1 MFLSASDV
9 ESQPRAQPLRSH
21 LCTFAGVRGEPGLMG
36 MPGKDGPPGD
46 PGYPGQK
53 GGMGHRGECQRI

>member
-1 MFLSASDV
+1 VFLSAPDV